1 MKVSGKIHRGTSIVA
16 AVFMLI
22 FMIVGT
28 GSNILSIISL
38 SKYYETSELLSRVF
52 SLAINAIATLLLILV
67 LFRGKKDS
75 ASGIL
80 VILTIL
86 MTPARGV
93 FSSVLIII
101 TAFGML
107 DSMSGGIAVCL
118 IASGV
123 ILFVAHL
130 AGIGFRAL
138 IAAECFKPG
147 KITGGKT
154 KAFFVILP
162 IVNVLMIAV
171 SNMVQQLYLVAD
183 YGVSQFLIAVLLP
196 TVFTIFTSLGTV
208 LMGVAFSIP
217 VYENKIFDYTM

>member
-38 SKYYETSELLSRVF
+38 SKYYETSELLSSVF

-86 MTPARGV
+86 MPARGV
-93 FSSVLIII
+93 FSSVLRII

-107 DSMSGGIAVCL
+107 DSMSRGIAVCL